1 MFFSL
6 ANNGLL
12 FLINQEKKNEEAE
25 DFTAFSLFYGG
36 LSFIFNHEKNEQLE
50 SKNVFSGRSK
60 TGVTFLSPRFSSRV
74 FRTLNQHPD
83 LEWSV

>member
-50 SKNVFSGRSK
+50 SKNVFFHWL
-60 TGVTFLSPRFSSRV
+60 TMV
-74 FRTLNQHPD
+74 FCSL
-83 LEWSV
+83 